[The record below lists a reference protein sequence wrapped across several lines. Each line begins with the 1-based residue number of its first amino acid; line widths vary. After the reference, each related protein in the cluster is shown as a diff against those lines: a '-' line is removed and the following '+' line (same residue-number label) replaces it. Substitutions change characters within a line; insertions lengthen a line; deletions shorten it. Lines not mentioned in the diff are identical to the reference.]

1 MNNNEHKLV
10 PPQALADGAMDKV
23 AGGEMSYYDRATFHV
38 NNCQHCKYIVAQ
50 CPNGGPEGA
59 SQAGLSGSSTC
70 PWLVPG

>member
-1 MNNNEHKLV
+1 MNNNENKKSSEELSDE
-10 PPQALADGAMDKV
+10 ALDAV
-23 AGGEMSYYDRATFHV
+23 AGGEMSYYDRATFHL

-50 CPNGGPEGA
+50 CPHGGPEGA